1 MTNPVTPVTQDTT
14 PPSAP
19 SGLSAPVSGSTVSLG
34 WTASTD
40 NVGVSRYN
48 VHRSTTSGFTPGVAN
63 RVGQPSGTSYADS
76 GLAAGTYYY
85 RVIAEDAAGNLSA
98 ASSQVS
104 ATVTAVDTT
113 PPSAPSGLSAPVS
126 GSTVSLGW
134 TASTDNVGV
143 SRYNVHRSTTS
154 GFTPGVAN
162 RVGAAVGDELCGLG
176 SGGGHLLLPG
186 DRRGRGGQPRAPLR
200 TRRARR

>member
-1 MTNPVTPVTQDTT
+1 M
-14 PPSAP
+14 
-19 SGLSAPVSGSTVSLG
+19 SLG

-63 RVGQPSGTSYADS
+63 RVAQPSGTSYADS

-98 ASSQVS
+98 ASSQAS

-113 PPSAPSGLSAPVS
+113 PPSAPSG
-126 GSTVSLGW
+126 
-134 TASTDNVGV
+134 
-143 SRYNVHRSTTS
+143 
-154 GFTPGVAN
+154 
-162 RVGAAVGDELCGLG
+162 C
-176 SGGGHLLLPG
+176 
-186 DRRGRGGQPRAPLR
+186 RRR
-200 TRRARR
+200 